1 MSNLQDPKFYA
12 RASDRLSLGHIAPPQ
27 VLENCKRDSLPHLS
41 YTVERRALTL
51 HFLKVQSNKKDI
63 WDARKTKPNAHCN
76 LPP

>member
-12 RASDRLSLGHIAPPQ
+12 RASGRLSRGHIAPPQ

-41 YTVERRALTL
+41 YTVERKTLTL
-51 HFLKVQSNKKDI
+51 HFLEVQSNKDV
-63 WDARKTKPNAHCN
+63 WDARKTKTNVHCN